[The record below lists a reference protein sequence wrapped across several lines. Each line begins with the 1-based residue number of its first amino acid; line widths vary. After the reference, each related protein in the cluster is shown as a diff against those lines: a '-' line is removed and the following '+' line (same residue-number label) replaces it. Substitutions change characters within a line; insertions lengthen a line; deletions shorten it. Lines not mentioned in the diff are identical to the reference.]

1 MMVYVVEV
9 CGCKERGTLEFAGVF
24 SSEVKADE
32 WAQAQGW
39 QDSIAG
45 DGSFGEWRLD
55 YYEVQ
60 EVELDPVVTE
70 YLD

>member
-1 MMVYVVEV
+1 MKVYIVEV
-9 CGCKERGTLEFAGVF
+9 CGCKERGTLEFAAVF
-24 SSEVKADE
+24 DSEEKADR

-55 YYEVQ
+55 YYEVR
-60 EVELDPVVTE
+60 EVELSPVAME
-70 YLD
+70 YV